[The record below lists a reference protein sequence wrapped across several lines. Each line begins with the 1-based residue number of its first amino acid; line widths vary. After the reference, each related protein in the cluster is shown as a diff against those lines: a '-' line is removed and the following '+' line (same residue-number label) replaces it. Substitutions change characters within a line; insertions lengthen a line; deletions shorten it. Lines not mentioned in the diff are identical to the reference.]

1 MRILIA
7 NKYYYPR
14 GGSEIYTIELAR
26 LLSKNGHE
34 VAAFAMQHQ
43 DNICNEYASFFP
55 SEMDVNKRD
64 IRSLLKSTIRPFGSR
79 EVKRNFR
86 NLIRTFK
93 PQVVHLNN
101 IHSQLSPALAVIA
114 RKEKVPVVWTLHDH
128 KLLCPRYDC
137 IRDDKPCEL
146 CFDNKF
152 NVIRYRCMKNSL
164 PASILAYF
172 EAIWWNKKLL
182 GRITDVFIT
191 PSLFLKNNMD
201 KGEYDKTKM
210 NVIPNFILDSK
221 LSEIANVRDN
231 YYCYVGRLSKE
242 KGVET
247 LLKAAASLPH
257 FKLIVVGTGPLEFQL
272 KEKYAMEN
280 IKFVGFQKWKYLK
293 SILGQARFLVIPS
306 ECYENNPL
314 SIIESL
320 CLGTPVLGA
329 RTGGIPELIN
339 EGKNG
344 FTFISGDQQDLISKI
359 TLFHDE
365 GQEFNYQDIAQDAR
379 EKFCSESYYRQ
390 VLNIYENLQLI
401 KD

>member
-14 GGSEIYTIELAR
+14 GGSEIYTIELEQ

-34 VAAFAMQHQ
+34 VAVFAMQHQ
-43 DNICNEYASFFP
+43 ANIHNDYESFFP

-64 IRSLLKSTIRPFGSR
+64 IRSLLKSLIRPFGSR
-79 EVKRNFR
+79 EVRRNFKDF
-86 NLIRTFK
+86 IRTFK

-101 IHSQLSPALAVIA
+101 IHSQLSPALAIIA

-146 CFDNKF
+146 CFDNRF

-164 PASILAYF
+164 LASCLAYF
-172 EAIWWNKKLL
+172 EAIFWNKKLL
-182 GRITDVFIT
+182 DKITDVFIT
-191 PSLFLKNNMD
+191 PSLFLMNNMA
-201 KGEYDKTKM
+201 KGEYDQKKM
-210 NVIPNFILDSK
+210 KVIPNFIPDSK
-221 LSEIANVRDN
+221 LSEIGSVKDN

-247 LLKAAASLPH
+247 LLKAAAHLPH
-257 FKLIVVGTGPLEFQL
+257 FRLIVVGTGPLEFQL

-280 IKFVGFQKWKYLK
+280 IKFVGFQKWQDLK
-293 SILGQARFLVIPS
+293 SILGQAKFLTIPS

-314 SIIESL
+314 SVIESL

-329 RTGGIPELIN
+329 RIGGIPELIN
-339 EGKNG
+339 EGING
-344 FTFISGDQQDLISKI
+344 YTFTSGDQKDLISKI
-359 TLFHDE
+359 TLMHDG
-365 GQEFNYQDIAQDAR
+365 GQKFNYQSIAQQAK

-390 VLNIYENLQLI
+390 VLNIYKNLHVI
-401 KD
+401 